1 MALKYRRAY
10 TVILVSDALIIKL
23 IQDQFSLTEFVVCDA
38 SLFSLTFTFSNF
50 VSSSLTLNI
59 LS

>member
-23 IQDQFSLTEFVVCDA
+23 IQDQFSLTEFVVCVRA
-38 SLFSLTFTFSNF
+38 RG
-50 VSSSLTLNI
+50 V
-59 LS
+59 